1 MLVGS
6 FRFRMFHRV
15 IVECFDGFLFGQ
27 IVWIGGLGRA
37 ERVLQFAERSGK
49 EVAQLRLDLFG
60 VFRLFDRFLHFV
72 VRFRRGLL
80 ERIHELGHLALSRLL
95 QTIQRL
101 LWLLRVRRAAAL
113 NNQNKPDVFFWFFF
127 FKFIQRNP
135 TLSFIFR
142 ARI

>member
-1 MLVGS
+1 
-6 FRFRMFHRV
+6 MFHRV

-27 IVWIGGLGRA
+27 IVWVGGLSRA
-37 ERVLQFAERSGK
+37 ERVLQFGERAAK

-113 NNQNKPDVFFWFFF
+113 NNQNIPDVFFWFFF
-127 FKFIQRNP
+127 QIYS
-135 TLSFIFR
+135 T
-142 ARI
+142 